1 LLDKV
6 TPDADNLGHFELLA
20 LTSDKYW
27 IKVVTQSQFGKSA
40 TTGHPVELID
50 LRPAAPISL
59 TGLFNEITDDCL
71 IEWLNNEPRTPL
83 GLEVYQLQIAV
94 PGDGDFS
101 TVRDIGD
108 IDPNDWNQYVVWD
121 IAGASLTNMT
131 VTGLENGGLNFADT
145 ASTGQSANV
154 TAKQIF
160 LVGRGAMVELEIPND
175 RRLLSDLGLSS
186 GSNGLS
192 VGRFSENPPGTT
204 AGGYA
209 VFVSDGIETVAI
221 YTAVPGD
228 RFSIVIRPDGQGQI
242 FLNRLD
248 SPSNPMFVSTVPFD
262 KSAEVSIV
270 ASNTSVD
277 GATDTFTGGVRN
289 VTLSRFTPEW
299 LYLAAAQ
306 LEDNSDVLPPTINA
320 RVRQLGFIEGGTP
333 SDWTTATF
341 TR

>member
-1 LLDKV
+1 
-6 TPDADNLGHFELLA
+6 
-20 LTSDKYW
+20 
-27 IKVVTQSQFGKSA
+27 
-40 TTGHPVELID
+40 
-50 LRPAAPISL
+50 
-59 TGLFNEITDDCL
+59 
-71 IEWLNNEPRTPL
+71 
-83 GLEVYQLQIAV
+83 
-94 PGDGDFS
+94 
-101 TVRDIGD
+101 
-108 IDPNDWNQYVVWD
+108 
-121 IAGASLTNMT
+121 MT
-131 VTGLENGGLNFADT
+131 VTGLENGGLDFADT
-145 ASTGQSANV
+145 ASTGQLANV

-175 RRLLSDLGLSS
+175 RRLLSSISLVS
-186 GSNGLS
+186 GSNGIG
-192 VGRFSENPPGTT
+192 VGRLSENPPGTT

-209 VFVSDGIETVAI
+209 ISVADDSGNVII

-248 SPSNPMFVSTVPFD
+248 SPSNPLFVSAVPFD

-270 ASNTSVD
+270 ASNISVD
-277 GATDTFTGGVRN
+277 GITDPFTGGVRN